1 MPDRTVLAVKKQMM
15 KRLILYVC
23 AFFCG
28 VSVPSQAQTLPYRN
42 PALSVEERVEDLL
55 GRMTLEEKV
64 AQLRHIHS
72 ENVFDG
78 QKLSK
83 ENMETFCRKMSF
95 GFVEGLPLYSENCRD
110 NFMALQKYMVEE
122 TRLGIPVI
130 ITTEALHG
138 MAQDG
143 ATIFPQN
150 IALGS
155 TFNPELAYRK
165 SSAISEELHTAGIRQ
180 VLAPCIDVVR
190 DLRWGRVEE
199 SYGEDPWLCAQMG
212 LAETK
217 GYWNHHISPMLKHY
231 GAHGAPVGGLNLA
244 SVDCGMR
251 DLIDVYLKPF
261 EVIVKGT
268 DVKTIMSSYNSRD
281 RVPNSASKFLMT
293 ELLRNRWG
301 FKGLVYSDWAAVS
314 MLKSFH
320 HVAEDDEAAALLALT
335 AGLDV
340 EASSNCYLT
349 LVEAVREGR
358 CSMEAVNQAV
368 GRVLRVKMELGLF
381 EHPYGMDGWA
391 GPIRDA
397 KKIALA
403 REMADEST
411 VLLKNEGGLLPLD
424 INKLKSIAVIGPNAD
439 QVQFGDYSWSKDN
452 KDGVTPLQGIKAW
465 AGDRVKVNYAYGCDL
480 VTMDDSQIDEAVCVA
495 RRSDV
500 VVLCCGSSST
510 RFIRPTPV
518 PSTTGE
524 GIDLHDISLTGCQ
537 ERLIRAV
544 AATGKPVVLV
554 LVAGKPFAI
563 PWEKEDIPAILAQWY
578 AGEQAG
584 NSLAD
589 ILFGKVNPS
598 GRLNFSFPQSTG
610 HLPVYYNHLPSDKG
624 YYKKP
629 GAYGNPGRDYVFS
642 SPAPLWAFGHG
653 LSYTTFNYETA
664 RTDKQQYKETDTIRV
679 SVQIKNAGMLPGKEV
694 VQVYVRDLVSSV
706 VTPVCQLKAFAKP
719 LLAPGETKEIVL
731 CIPISELALTDEQGN
746 RFFEPGLFDIEIGA
760 ASDDIRHK
768 LKIVVGDYTISEN
781 TTAKV
786 TPGWKKPIGRE
797 IEISGIVRDV
807 QATPIENVSIYS
819 VYTGKKLGFTDNKGT
834 YILKVVSDDRLVFK
848 CEGYKSEVIDIKGS
862 KTINVK
868 LGAE

>member
-1 MPDRTVLAVKKQMM
+1 MRKITLWTCLLLFSFANIQ
-15 KRLILYVC
+15 L
-23 AFFCG
+23 
-28 VSVPSQAQTLPYRN
+28 QAQTLPYKN
-42 PALSVEERVEDLL
+42 PTLSTEERVQDLL

-78 QKLSK
+78 QKLNK
-83 ENMETFCRKMSF
+83 EKVKTFCQNMSF

-110 NFMALQKYMVEE
+110 NFMKLQRYMVEE

-165 SSAISEELHTAGIRQ
+165 SCAISEELHTAGIRQ

-212 LAETK
+212 IAETK
-217 GYWNHHISPMLKHY
+217 GYLNNHISPMLKHY

-244 SVDCGMR
+244 SVDCGVR
-251 DLIDVYLKPF
+251 DLIDIYLKPF
-261 EVIVKGT
+261 EMIVKGT
-268 DVKTIMSSYNSRD
+268 NVKAIMSSYNSRD
-281 RVPNSASKFLMT
+281 RIPNSASKFLMT
-293 ELLRNRWG
+293 ELLRDRWG
-301 FKGLVYSDWAAVS
+301 FKGLVYSDWAAVD

-320 HVAEDDEAAALLALT
+320 HVAEDKETAAILALT

-340 EASSNCYLT
+340 EASSNCYPA
-349 LVEAVREGR
+349 LVEAVRQGR
-358 CSMEAVNQAV
+358 CSMAGIDQAV
-368 GRVLRVKMELGLF
+368 SRVLQVKIELGLF
-381 EHPYGMDGWA
+381 ENPYHTDGLA
-391 GPIRDA
+391 GTIHDS
-397 KKIALA
+397 KKIKLA
-403 REMADEST
+403 REIADEST
-411 VLLKNEGGLLPLD
+411 VLLKNKGGLLPLD
-424 INKLKSIAVIGPNAD
+424 INKLGSIAVIGPNAD

-452 KDGVTPLQGIKAW
+452 KDGVTPLQGIKEW
-465 AGDRVKVNYAYGCDL
+465 VGNKITVNYAYGCDL
-480 VTMDDSQIDEAVCVA
+480 VSMDTSRIDEAVRIA
-495 RRSDV
+495 RQSDV
-500 VVLCCGSSST
+500 VILCCGSSST
-510 RFIRPTPV
+510 RFIRPTSI

-537 ERLIRAV
+537 SQLIQAV
-544 AATGKPVVLV
+544 SATGKPIVLV

-563 PWEKEDIPAILAQWY
+563 PWEKDNIPAILAQWY

-584 NSLAD
+584 SSLAD

-598 GRLNFSFPQSTG
+598 GKLNFSFPKSTG
-610 HLPVYYNHLPSDKG
+610 HLPAYYNHLPSDKG

-629 GAYGNPGRDYVFS
+629 GCYGKPGRDYVFS
-642 SPAPLWAFGHG
+642 SPTPLWAFGHG

-664 RTDKQQYKETDTIRV
+664 KTDKQQYKETDTIQV
-679 SVQIKNAGMLPGKEV
+679 SVQIKNTGEFPGKEV

-706 VTPVCQLKAFAKP
+706 VTPVRQLKAFSKP

-731 CIPISELALTDEQGN
+731 HIPTSELALTDEQGN
-746 RFFEPGLFDIEIGA
+746 RFFEPGSFKIEIGT
-760 ASDDIRHK
+760 ASDDIRHT
-768 LKIVVGDYTISEN
+768 LYITVGDCTSSKI
-781 TTAKV
+781 TVDKV
-786 TPGWKKPIGRE
+786 VPVRKKPVGKE
-797 IEISGIVRDV
+797 IKISGIVRDV
-807 QATPIENVSIYS
+807 QATPIENVSICS
-819 VYTGKKLGFTDNKGT
+819 AYTGKELAITDKKGT
-834 YILKVVSDDRLVFK
+834 YTLKALSDDQLIFK
-848 CEGYKSEVIDIKGS
+848 CKGYELETIDIKDN
-862 KTINVK
+862 KNINVK
-868 LGAE
+868 LGSK